1 LQRKN
6 LSKKSQQNL
15 IEAIYLF
22 NQYHSKACIKGNV
35 RQIAMILRKLNT
47 PTAQRRFLRR
57 QIEMRTKGLG
67 GKFAERFTITW
78 SEAGDLRPI
87 EYLSDHLAN
96 IMREE
101 KKMTKFIP
109 KKPPTSLPARRQT
122 HIVGQLTSEVKE
134 LDRIYFS
141 DVSKFREDTAKLIEE
156 LHERGEGSMY
166 SLMQPFVR
174 PTIWCQGQVTKER
187 KNQEFPTVVVK
198 WDKCEDIK
206 GWERGGVGDQVLKD
220 HLYNKDKKNA
230 WRLDVDADCFKEV
243 GSTDCPEGADE
254 DLRDKCSDS
263 DDEDS
268 CENDSSSEENDSDVD
283 EEDDEEEEEDSED

>member
-1 LQRKN
+1 MFN
-6 LSKKSQQNL
+6 WSKL
-15 IEAIYLF
+15 EGLRVRHHGHLF
-22 NQYHSKACIKGNV
+22 
-35 RQIAMILRKLNT
+35 L
-47 PTAQRRFLRR
+47 PTGELVKEKERIDVLCSMQV
-57 QIEMRTKGLG
+57 EVG
-67 GKFAERFTITW
+67 G
-78 SEAGDLRPI
+78 
-87 EYLSDHLAN
+87 
-96 IMREE
+96 E
-101 KKMTKFIP
+101 KK
-109 KKPPTSLPARRQT
+109 
-122 HIVGQLTSEVKE
+122 EV
-134 LDRIYFS
+134 LR
-141 DVSKFREDTAKLIEE
+141 
-156 LHERGEGSMY
+156 
-166 SLMQPFVR
+166 
-174 PTIWCQGQVTKER
+174 WCQGQVTQER